1 MLQTLKGIKEIEK
14 SIPKINNER
23 ILKVF
28 EKNKSLNLKAN
39 KLKISDGSQTMRQ
52 YHKSLHKTLN

>member
-14 SIPKINNER
+14 SIPKINSER
-23 ILKVF
+23 ISKVF

-39 KLKISDGSQTMRQ
+39 KLKIFDGSQTMR
-52 YHKSLHKTLN
+52 